1 MMSAAH
7 HIPSQ
12 KAATT
17 QYLRAP
23 EDQSSDCQGLLEC
36 RRKKTPDAM
45 TKNCTKP
52 GIPRCQQKTRTKTFL
67 ALVSLKEVGQ
77 QDKKELKKLQL
88 DPLKLIDITSNTVV
102 VLFINFIYF

>member
-1 MMSAAH
+1 MSAAH

-52 GIPRCQQKTRTKTFL
+52 GIPRCQQKTRTNTFL
-67 ALVSLKEVGQ
+67 ALASKR
-77 QDKKELKKLQL
+77 
-88 DPLKLIDITSNTVV
+88 
-102 VLFINFIYF
+102 